1 MPLTNQL
8 ILSYF
13 SAGVGRTVLKRN
25 QKTKNKKKVITS
37 WLLKNYKENETNAI
51 VHYSTSR
58 TCNILPLKHSW
69 DMCCSEIKYVN

>member
-25 QKTKNKKKVITS
+25 QKTKNKKSYNVMTFKK
-37 WLLKNYKENETNAI
+37 LQGE
-51 VHYSTSR
+51 
-58 TCNILPLKHSW
+58 
-69 DMCCSEIKYVN
+69 

>member
-37 WLLKNYKENETNAI
+37 GLLKNYKENETNSI

-58 TCNILPLKHSW
+58 TCNILPLKHS
-69 DMCCSEIKYVN
+69 

>member
-25 QKTKNKKKVITS
+25 QKTKTKKKVITS
-37 WLLKNYKENETNAI
+37 
-51 VHYSTSR
+51 
-58 TCNILPLKHSW
+58 
-69 DMCCSEIKYVN
+69 

>member
-25 QKTKNKKKVITS
+25 QKTKNQKKSYNVMTFKK
-37 WLLKNYKENETNAI
+37 LQGE
-51 VHYSTSR
+51 
-58 TCNILPLKHSW
+58 
-69 DMCCSEIKYVN
+69 

>member
-25 QKTKNKKKVITS
+25 QKTKKTKKSYNVMTFKK
-37 WLLKNYKENETNAI
+37 LQGE
-51 VHYSTSR
+51 
-58 TCNILPLKHSW
+58 
-69 DMCCSEIKYVN
+69 

>member
-25 QKTKNKKKVITS
+25 QKTKNSSNVMTVKK
-37 WLLKNYKENETNAI
+37 LQGE
-51 VHYSTSR
+51 
-58 TCNILPLKHSW
+58 
-69 DMCCSEIKYVN
+69 

>member
-25 QKTKNKKKVITS
+25 QKTNKKSYNVMTFKK
-37 WLLKNYKENETNAI
+37 LQGE
-51 VHYSTSR
+51 
-58 TCNILPLKHSW
+58 
-69 DMCCSEIKYVN
+69 

>member
-25 QKTKNKKKVITS
+25 QKSKKNPKK
-37 WLLKNYKENETNAI
+37 L
-51 VHYSTSR
+51 
-58 TCNILPLKHSW
+58 
-69 DMCCSEIKYVN
+69 